1 MDNTPPEI
9 HIHSEVT
16 DTGSKK
22 ESRVKITIRD
32 NGIGFDDTYAD
43 QIFIIFQRLHGK
55 TEYECNG
62 IGLAIC
68 KRIVE
73 NHNGRI
79 KTHSRPGEVATLA
92 NILPLQPKEKEKK

>member
-32 NGIGFDDTYAD
+32 NGIGFDEKYAD
-43 QIFIIFQRLHGK
+43 KIFIIFQRLHGK
-55 TEYECNG
+55 NEYEGTG

-73 NHNGRI
+73 RSEVHTYELQSLMRI
-79 KTHSRPGEVATLA
+79 SYAVSCL
-92 NILPLQPKEKEKK
+92 KKNKKKDY